1 MKRILVALVAM
12 IAPIAVGQAHAEPLS
27 SALAKAYRYNPTLN
41 ASRAGV
47 RASAYDIDIARSA
60 MLPKIAW
67 RNGIGYDSSAATNR
81 GTFGILLDQTL
92 FDGLRTTN
100 NVEVNKARQ
109 RASEE
114 NTRNTEQNIL
124 FEATEAYMDV
134 VLARRI
140 VTLRKQDL
148 DFLKALTRSEIARH
162 AAGERTRTNIA
173 QAEARRAAAQAAL
186 SLAHAEV
193 KRAQATYRQII
204 GDEPGKL
211 TGGKVPSKMLPAN
224 LDRALAIAASQHP
237 ALLAKRHLAE
247 GAMFNVAVSEG
258 KLLPT
263 VTGAIGVGRGEG
275 GSAIEAMRFDGSATA
290 RKAGIEVK
298 VPVYQGGK
306 AAAEVRQSK
315 ENLGNA
321 HFTVDV
327 QHAEVQAKA
336 ASAWA
341 QYQAAL
347 ATASASRAAV
357 KAATMAKDGMM
368 EEQAIGQRTLLD
380 VLEAQADVVKA
391 QVRLANAERD
401 TVVGGY
407 RILSAIGKLGAK
419 DLGLVARR
427 TDAEGR

>member
-1 MKRILVALVAM
+1 M
-12 IAPIAVGQAHAEPLS
+12 GQAHAEPLS
-27 SALAKAYRYNPTLN
+27 SALAKAYRNNPTLN

-60 MLPKIAW
+60 MQPKIAW
-67 RNGIGYDSSAATNR
+67 RSGIGYDTNAASNR
-81 GTFGILLDQTL
+81 GTFGIVLDQTL
-92 FDGLRTTN
+92 FDGLQTTN
-100 NVEVNKARQ
+100 NVEVNKVRL
-109 RASEE
+109 RAAEE

-140 VTLRKQDL
+140 AALRKQDL
-148 DFLKALTRSEIARH
+148 DFLKELTRSETARH
-162 AAGERTRTNIA
+162 TAGERTRTNIA
-173 QAEARRAAAQAAL
+173 QAEARRAAAQAEL

-211 TGGKVPSKMLPAN
+211 IGGKVPLKMLPAN
-224 LDRALAIAASQHP
+224 LDRALAIAAKQHP

-247 GAMFNVAVSEG
+247 GAMFDVAVSEG
-258 KLLPT
+258 KLLPR
-263 VTGAIGVGRGEG
+263 VNGAIGIGRGHDDAG
-275 GSAIEAMRFDGSATA
+275 VINAMRFDGSGTE
-290 RKAGIEVK
+290 RKVGIEIK
-298 VPVYQGGK
+298 VPVYHGGK
-306 AAAEVRQSK
+306 AAAEVRRSK
-315 ENLGNA
+315 ESLGNA

-341 QYQAAL
+341 QYQGAL

-380 VLEAQADVVKA
+380 VLQAQADVVKA
-391 QVRLANAERD
+391 QVKLANAERD

-407 RILSAIGKLGAK
+407 RILSAIGRLGAR
-419 DLGLVARR
+419 DLGIVAKR